1 MKYKHFP
8 APFFKRLIEPRS
20 PTIAKLNSL
29 HGVSRGQLPHKIGPI
44 SLWFA
49 PPPPP
54 PHFITSKSS
63 NPYALPNPINMT
75 TMIRQN
81 IKVSPYC

>member
-49 PPPPP
+49 PPPFHNFKIFQPICS
-54 PHFITSKSS
+54 FKSYKYD
-63 NPYALPNPINMT
+63 NYDKT
-75 TMIRQN
+75 
-81 IKVSPYC
+81 KY

>member
-49 PPPPP
+49 PPPLPP
-54 PHFITSKSS
+54 IS
-63 NPYALPNPINMT
+63 
-75 TMIRQN
+75 
-81 IKVSPYC
+81 